1 MRLTPKPVELM
12 SKHLSKEEINKRK
25 EAENKLKGNNDLI
38 KPPSYLSSKQKRIFK
53 FISKELLNVNILNN
67 LDVSLLEVCSIAID
81 RIREIENKI
90 NKNPELLLDNK
101 LIVIKNKYTQDFFKC
116 MQELGLS
123 PSARARL
130 ALLNIEKED
139 KENDPL
145 LKILGDDENDK

>member
-12 SKHLSKEEINKRK
+12 SKHLSKEEINKRR

-38 KPPSYLSSKQKRIFK
+38 KPPSYLSSRQKRIFK

-90 NKNPELLLDNK
+90 NKNPELLFDNK

>member
-12 SKHLSKEEINKRK
+12 SKHLSKEEINKRR

-53 FISKELLNVNILNN
+53 FISKELVNVNILNN

>member
-1 MRLTPKPVELM
+1 MALAPKTVDLI
-12 SKHLSKEEINKRK
+12 SGHLSKEEINKRK

-53 FISKELLNVNILNN
+53 FIYKELLNVNILNN

>member
-1 MRLTPKPVELM
+1 MALAPKTVDLI
-12 SKHLSKEEINKRK
+12 SGHLSKEEINKRK